1 MKNMKTTAERLRELM
16 NIYGLSQ
23 VDIVEKT
30 GIDKTALSRYVSGE
44 RTPRQSA
51 ITRLCRPFG
60 ISEVWL
66 MGYDVPMRD
75 KDNISCK
82 DPMLEAIIE
91 KIQRLDRDDLL
102 RLDGRLDDMLE
113 ANKYKKAK
121 G

>member
-1 MKNMKTTAERLRELM
+1 MKTTAERLRELM

-51 ITRLCRPFG
+51 LTKICLPLG

-75 KDNISCK
+75 KDTKPGK
-82 DPMLEAIIE
+82 DPMLVAVIE

-113 ANKYKKAK
+113 ANKYKRTKEGK
-121 G
+121 D

>member
-1 MKNMKTTAERLRELM
+1 
-16 NIYGLSQ
+16 
-23 VDIVEKT
+23 
-30 GIDKTALSRYVSGE
+30 
-44 RTPRQSA
+44 
-51 ITRLCRPFG
+51 
-60 ISEVWL
+60 

-82 DPMLEAIIE
+82 DPMLEAVIE